1 MKRAILIAGAGLL
14 LLAANAVNTSRDA
27 QAWRDHWSC
36 RVTNTDTP
44 PPIECPMCGGNAELH
59 RKRMRALIGLQ
70 AMLMMDTLA
79 TQ

>member
-14 LLAANAVNTSRDA
+14 LLAANTASTS
-27 QAWRDHWSC
+27 QSSQLWRDHWSC

-44 PPIECPMCGGNAELH
+44 PPVECPMCGGNAELH
-59 RKRMRALIGLQ
+59 RKRTRVLIGLQ
-70 AMLMMDTLA
+70 AMMMMETLA